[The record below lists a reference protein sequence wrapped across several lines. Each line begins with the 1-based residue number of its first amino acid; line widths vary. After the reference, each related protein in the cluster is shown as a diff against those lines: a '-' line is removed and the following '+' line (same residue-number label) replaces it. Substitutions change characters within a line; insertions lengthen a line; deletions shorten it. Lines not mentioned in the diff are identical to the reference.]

1 MIELVKW
8 VIANSNEIWI
18 QITGVIVGFGIFL
31 SAFNSLLRF
40 IAPFTP
46 WKWDDN
52 LAAVLGSFLANKIFQ
67 KK

>member
-1 MIELVKW
+1 MD
-8 VIANSNEIWI
+8 VIKFVIGNYNEIWQ
-18 QITGVIVGFGIFL
+18 QILLVVGGFGIFL
-31 SAFNSLLRF
+31 SALNSLIRF

-52 LAAVLGSFLANKIFQ
+52 LASVLGKFLANKIFQ